1 MQEEKKLGTWIQLPK
16 CSFECGPPL
25 LQRRTALPFHPLRS
39 LPTSPGARKLK
50 RGSEER
56 VNSSSYRD
64 SQPLGPMAFPFAPWK
79 NPKAWQPP
87 LECGHS
93 LTSAQAG
100 VHTAGSRGCVSPAEP
115 LAPCDSH
122 LQGNSTPTH
131 SPTGIHSGSSSR
143 NRRRLWYLGVQS
155 YLLQVGH

>member
-1 MQEEKKLGTWIQLPK
+1 MQEEKLGTWIQRPK

-25 LQRRTALPFHPLRS
+25 LPRRTALPFHPLRS

-56 VNSSSYRD
+56 VNSSSYRE
-64 SQPLGPMAFPFAPWK
+64 SQPLGPMAFSFAPWK

-100 VHTAGSRGCVSPAEP
+100 VRQAAGAVLHRQSPLPPATP
-115 LAPCDSH
+115 IFK
-122 LQGNSTPTH
+122 GNSTPTH
-131 SPTGIHSGSSSR
+131 SPTGAHSGSSSR
-143 NRRRLWYLGVQS
+143 NRRSLWYLGVQS